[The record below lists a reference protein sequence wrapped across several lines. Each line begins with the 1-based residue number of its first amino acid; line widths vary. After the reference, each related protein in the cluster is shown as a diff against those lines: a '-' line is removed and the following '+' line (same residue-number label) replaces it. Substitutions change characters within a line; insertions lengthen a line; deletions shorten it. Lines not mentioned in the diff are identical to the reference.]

1 MESLPASRKIFLG
14 CVYPGPLLYNNVVYG
29 CPSTSD
35 ILLSEPEAKKRRG
48 ERGRRRGKGGG
59 HAIDSSITSVLRLL
73 CNVVVQRTIL
83 KKGNSGGMIVI
94 FLRKWELPWPR
105 GEENNGISWVFIREK
120 GRSFLTILFTYEW
133 WIKRNFSFTNDERS
147 CVFCLTYVQGII
159 SSNCVIS
166 QLRFVK
172 VSPGKKIGKSFFE
185 TGGQLFAIRRE
196 MVQH

>member
-48 ERGRRRGKGGG
+48 GGGGGGGGG
-59 HAIDSSITSVLRLL
+59 HAIDSSITSVLLRLL

-105 GEENNGISWVFIREK
+105 EEENNGIS
-120 GRSFLTILFTYEW
+120 
-133 WIKRNFSFTNDERS
+133 
-147 CVFCLTYVQGII
+147 
-159 SSNCVIS
+159 
-166 QLRFVK
+166 
-172 VSPGKKIGKSFFE
+172 
-185 TGGQLFAIRRE
+185 
-196 MVQH
+196 